1 MTTMTTMTNDEF
13 DAATALVSLR
23 TRKPKQGHLAK
34 VSLYEFVNDW
44 VRPEISF
51 KIFSYLGDPH
61 KEGIKKAQKY
71 RRVYHNKR
79 YWSLT
84 YIPKVH
90 CAQPGRPPYNKTP
103 LYKVVGSRFQGFNT
117 DRFPEWWGR
126 SGQQGRWQGLLGC
139 VTSGVMESKKMTTH
153 ELKYC
158 NNLLRELWAFNI
170 RYQTAGGGLGTFS
183 RYGRYLITNGDFYNH
198 LKINNVNGRSTMCKG
213 KPHTQRNTRHDT
225 ITALIKL

>member
-79 YWSLT
+79 YYSLT
-84 YIPKVH
+84 YQPSAGGH
-90 CAQPGRPPYNKTP
+90 PGRLPYNRTP
-103 LYKVVGSRFQGFNT
+103 LYKEVASRFQGLNT
-117 DRFPEWWGR
+117 DQFPEWWGR
-126 SGQQGRWQGLLGC
+126 GGQKGRWEGLLGC
-139 VTSGVMESKKMTTH
+139 VSSGVMPRHKMTKH

-158 NNLLRELWAFNI
+158 NNLLRELWTFNI
-170 RYQTAGGGLGTFS
+170 RYETAGGVGTFS
-183 RYGRYLITNGDFYNH
+183 RYGRYVITNGDFSNH
-198 LKINNVNGRSTMCKG
+198 LKINNVKGRSAMCKG
-213 KPHTQRNTRHDT
+213 KIHNQSITRHDT

>member
-1 MTTMTTMTNDEF
+1 MTTMTTITNDEF

-71 RRVYHNKR
+71 RRVYHKKR
-79 YWSLT
+79 YWWLT
-84 YIPKVH
+84 YIPQDSRH
-90 CAQPGRPPYNKTP
+90 PGRLPYNKTP
-103 LYKVVGSRFQGFNT
+103 LYKHIGSRFQGLNT
-117 DRFPEWWGR
+117 DHYPEWWGR
-126 SGQQGRWQGLLGC
+126 GGQQGRWEGLLGC
-139 VTSGVMESKKMTTH
+139 VSSGVMESHKMTIH

-170 RYQTAGGGLGTFS
+170 RYDGRWHVGTFS
-183 RYGRYLITNGDFYNH
+183 RYGRYKIKNGDFSNH
-198 LKINNVNGRSTMCKG
+198 LKINNVKGRSTMCKG
-213 KPHTQRNTRHDT
+213 KPHSQRNTRHDT